1 MTSGEFFDWRP
12 GDIGVERNG
21 SFLARLI
28 QTGQR
33 LNGDTHWVWNH
44 AFVVVD
50 DKGAT
55 IEAQAAGVVRGSVG
69 TRDVLNLGCPAGVD
83 RLEVVSYAKSRL
95 GTPYDFWDD
104 VVLGVNC
111 LFGTKFRGADNHR
124 LICSELAALAL
135 RAGGWVPPMPTWL
148 IKPAD
153 LADELLGTKS
163 ATS

>member
-1 MTSGEFFDWRP
+1 MTAAAAFNWQP

-33 LNGDTHWVWNH
+33 ISGNNHWVWNH
-44 AFVVVD
+44 AFVVVGPN
-50 DKGAT
+50 GAT
-55 IEAQAAGVVRGSVG
+55 VEAAGKGVSYGNVSG
-69 TRDVLNLGCPAGVD
+69 RDVLNLGCPAGVD
-83 RLEVVSYAKSRL
+83 RAKVVAFAISKL
-95 GTPYDFWDD
+95 NTPYDFLDD

-111 LFGTKFRGADNHR
+111 LLGTHLRGADRDR

-135 RAGGWVPPMPTWL
+135 QAGGWVPPAPTWG

-153 LADELLGTKS
+153 LADMLLGTKS
-163 ATS
+163 PIL

>member
-1 MTSGEFFDWRP
+1 MTAAEGFDWHP

-33 LNGDTHWVWNH
+33 VAGNIHWVWNH

-50 DKGAT
+50 DQGNT
-55 IEAQAAGVVRGSVG
+55 IEAQGQGVVRGNVTG
-69 TRDVLNLGCPAGVD
+69 RDVINLGRPAGVD
-83 RLEVVSYAKSRL
+83 RKKVVGFALSKL
-95 GTPYDFWDD
+95 GTPYDFLDD

-111 LFGTKFRGADNHR
+111 LLGTHWRGAERDR

-135 RAGGWVPPMPTWL
+135 QAGGWTPPIPTWL

-153 LADELLGTKS
+153 LADEMLGTNPP
-163 ATS
+163 TS